1 MNHGIQLPTKESA
14 RLAPEVAKKW
24 MGILGGLGALGLAG
38 AAAGF
43 FADHAQF
50 LHSYTA
56 AYMWALSL
64 TLGALFFTVLQH
76 LVGAHWS
83 VVVRRIA
90 ESIMAV
96 MPAFAVLLLP
106 ILTGIFGHH
115 EPNVPSLYHWADHE
129 AVLHDEVLAAKSGY
143 LNPTFFMIRIVIYF
157 AIWIGVAMYFY
168 KRSVASD
175 ESGDVSLVQ
184 QMRRMSAPSI
194 LLYALSQTF
203 ASFDLLMSIEPHWFS
218 TIFGVYFFAGSI
230 VNAFALIALIALL
243 LRRGGMLVNVITLEH
258 YHDLGKLMFAFSVFW
273 TYIAFCQYF
282 LIWYGNIPEETVYF
296 LHRWEGSWKS
306 VSLLLLVGK
315 FLVPFWVLMSRHVKK
330 TLPVLLGM
338 AVWMVFMQYVDMYWM
353 VLPNLHKDGVS
364 IHWMDISCMVGML
377 GLGGAMIVRN
387 LGRASLVPLQ
397 DPLLEKSV
405 GFENA

>member
-1 MNHGIQLPTKESA
+1 MSHGIHLPTKESA

-24 MGILGGLGALGLAG
+24 TGILGGLGVLGLAG
-38 AAAGF
+38 AGAGF

-50 LHSYTA
+50 LHSYTS

-96 MPAFAVLLLP
+96 IPLFAILLLP
-106 ILTGIFGHH
+106 ILSGVFGHH
-115 EPNVPSLYHWADHE
+115 DPGVPALYHWADHE
-129 AVLHDEVLAAKSGY
+129 AVLHDEVLAAKSGF

-157 AIWIGVAMYFY
+157 AIWIGTAMFFF
-168 KRSVASD
+168 KRSLASD
-175 ESGDVSLVQ
+175 ESGDVTLVQ
-184 QMRRMSAPSI
+184 QMRKWSAPAI

-230 VNAFALIALIALL
+230 VNAFALITLVALL
-243 LRRGGMLVNVITLEH
+243 LRRGGMLTDVITLEH

-296 LHRWEGSWKS
+296 LHRWEGSWQS

-315 FLVPFWVLMSRHVKK
+315 FIMPFTILMSRHVKK

-353 VLPNLHKDGVS
+353 VMPNLHKAGVS
-364 IHWMDISCMVGML
+364 IHWIDIASVVGL
-377 GLGGAMIVRN
+377 TGICGAMIVRN
-387 LGRASLVPLQ
+387 LGRGSLVPVQ